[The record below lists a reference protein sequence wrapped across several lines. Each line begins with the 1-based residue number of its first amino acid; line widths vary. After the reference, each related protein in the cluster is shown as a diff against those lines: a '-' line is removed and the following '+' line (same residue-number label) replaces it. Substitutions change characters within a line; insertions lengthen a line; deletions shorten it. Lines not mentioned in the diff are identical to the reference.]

1 MYGSPQAIGPSA
13 HARRRL
19 LTARQ
24 ALAALRLEASAERA
38 CRPSGAHWA
47 ALAPAAPPRGV
58 LELTAAHLAELS
70 VLRLFG
76 ADRVALEL
84 ERLAVHCEASEDNS
98 AGSGSIAKE

>member
-1 MYGSPQAIGPSA
+1 
-13 HARRRL
+13 
-19 LTARQ
+19 
-24 ALAALRLEASAERA
+24 
-38 CRPSGAHWA
+38 
-47 ALAPAAPPRGV
+47 V